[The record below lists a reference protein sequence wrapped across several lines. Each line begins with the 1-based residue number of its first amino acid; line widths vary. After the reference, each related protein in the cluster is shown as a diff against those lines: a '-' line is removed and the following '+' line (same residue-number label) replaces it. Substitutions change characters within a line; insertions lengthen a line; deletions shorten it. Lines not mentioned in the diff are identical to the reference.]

1 MYIKYNSVQKFNSFI
16 IVNAFIP
23 QVGFLGIVWELDPLH
38 RVCVKGLVSRLIMI
52 IIWHESSILSSLQIK
67 TLYNF
72 YR

>member
-38 RVCVKGLVSRLIMI
+38 RVCEGFGL
-52 IIWHESSILSSLQIK
+52 Q
-67 TLYNF
+67 TNNDYNLA
-72 YR
+72 